1 MNIADYSTLKAAN
14 KASVSKVTLEDDSV
28 EYKLTTKVYNSI
40 TGASE
45 DDNVAQVSLENYEQE
60 KVYLTAEKS
69 RITAELA
76 QLNVIITD
84 IKAL

>member
-14 KASVSKVTLEDDSV
+14 KASVSKVILEDDSV
-28 EYKLTTKVYNSI
+28 EYKLTTKAFNNS
-40 TGASE
+40 TGVAE
-45 DDNVAQVSLENYEQE
+45 DDNVAQVSLEHYEQE